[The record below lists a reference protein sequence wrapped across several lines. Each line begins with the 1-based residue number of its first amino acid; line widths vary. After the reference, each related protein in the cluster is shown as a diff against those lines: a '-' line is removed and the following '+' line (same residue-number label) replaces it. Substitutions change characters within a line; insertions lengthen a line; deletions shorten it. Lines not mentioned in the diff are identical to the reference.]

1 MLSFIVQGFIFSLTG
16 VMLLD
21 MAEICHTDVS
31 RASHIITSRCIGG
44 LVGSLA
50 GGKFFDTYN
59 TQVTCIVTQVIS
71 VFTMVLTPIGGSIV
85 LAYAMSFI
93 TGLGLGAFDTGTS
106 KEKRAIMPN

>member
-1 MLSFIVQGFIFSLTG
+1 MLPCCLDYCAAPLQYLV
-16 VMLLD
+16 LL
-21 MAEICHTDVS
+21 IL
-31 RASHIITSRCIGG
+31 RIGYF
-44 LVGSLA
+44 L